1 MRTPRARRTSISS
14 QSSARSQQHRSLKN
28 RGIMRSFRGLF
39 RRSKANQESQLALR
53 LQTNLETPA
62 EAAERRRI
70 QELPILPKNFFANE
84 RTFLA
89 WLRTSA
95 LAGGLGLAILN
106 FGTTS
111 SLEYMVPAAT
121 FTVISIGLMFYS
133 LIQFWTRANRLTR
146 RETGTY
152 DDRTV
157 TTVVLL
163 VVLIGIAINLGL
175 SLNRDATPPPS

>member
-1 MRTPRARRTSISS
+1 MSHPVASFDSMRTPRARRTSISS

-95 LAGGLGLAILN
+95 LAGGPGPGYPQLRHH
-106 FGTTS
+106 
-111 SLEYMVPAAT
+111 V
-121 FTVISIGLMFYS
+121 
-133 LIQFWTRANRLTR
+133 FWTRANRLTR